1 MVKLEDAV
9 VARYETKGE
18 KFEVLI
24 DPEAARKIKDNEPIS
39 IAESLAVD
47 AIFKDANKGTRASE
61 EKIKEVFGTDT
72 LENIVKHIVLKG
84 EVQLTTDQRRK
95 MLEAKK
101 KQIIAAIARN
111 AVDPRTN
118 LPHPIQRIEL
128 AMEEAKVRI
137 DPFKPADTQIKE
149 VLSELRPILPIK
161 FEKVVVAVKVSGS
174 DYGKVYPY
182 IKSTGVLKKEEWQ
195 NDGSWIGTVEIP
207 AGLQTEFYEKLNDKT
222 KGNVEVKIV
231 K

>member
-9 VARYETKGE
+9 IARYETKGE
-18 KFEVLI
+18 RFEVLI
-24 DPEAARKIKDNEPIS
+24 DPEAARKIKDNESVS
-39 IAESLAVD
+39 IIESLAVD

-137 DPFKPADTQIKE
+137 DPFKPADIQIKE

-161 FEKVVVAVKVSGS
+161 FEKIVVVVKVSGS

-182 IKSTGVLKKEEWQ
+182 VKSTGVLKKEEWQ
-195 NDGSWIGTVEIP
+195 NDGSWMGTIEIP

>member
-18 KFEVLI
+18 RFEVLI
-24 DPEAARKIKDNEPIS
+24 DPEAAQKIKNNESVS
-39 IAESLAVD
+39 IIESLAID

-61 EKIKEVFGTDT
+61 EKIKEVFGSET
-72 LENIVKHIVLKG
+72 LEDIIKQIVLKG

-95 MLEAKK
+95 MLETKK
-101 KQIIAAIARN
+101 KQIVAAIARN

-137 DPFKPADTQIKE
+137 DPFKPADIQIKE
-149 VLSELRPILPIK
+149 VLSELRPIIPIK
-161 FEKVVVAVKVSGS
+161 FEKIVVAVKVSGS

-182 IKSTGVLKKEEWQ
+182 IKSTGVLRKEEWQ
-195 NDGSWIGTVEIP
+195 NDGSWIGAVEIP

>member
-18 KFEVLI
+18 RFEVLI

-118 LPHPIQRIEL
+118 LPHPVQRIEL

-137 DPFKPADTQIKE
+137 DPFKPVDTQIKE
-149 VLSELRPILPIK
+149 VLSELRPILPIR

-195 NDGSWIGTVEIP
+195 NDGSWTGAVEIP